1 MKRIE
6 FIYFAIVVIKHLLHY
21 QYQIVILGR
30 KMSHL
35 KGCEESFTRH
45 SWIHLLHPIHH
56 TVQNKGMSW
65 APWCHQQ

>member
-1 MKRIE
+1 MKWIE
-6 FIYFAIVVIKHLLHY
+6 FIYFAIIIIKHLLHY

-45 SWIHLLHPIHH
+45 SWIHLLDL
-56 TVQNKGMSW
+56 G
-65 APWCHQQ
+65 